1 MIWKY
6 WNRLTYNRK
15 YLSLQERFPNYE
27 FGRETYD
34 SDLRVSFR
42 KKGGKLKIGAFCS
55 IASGVKILLGGEHH
69 FEWVTT
75 YPFYVQWPA
84 AMHIVNDP
92 LKTKGNVEIGNDV
105 WIGRDVL
112 ILSGIKIGDGAV
124 IGARAVVASDVAPY
138 AIAVGNPAKTIRKRF
153 DDKTI
158 QRLLNLKWWNWDDSR
173 ITNALP
179 MMLNDDI
186 NAFLDAA
193 EQNKI

>member
-1 MIWKY
+1 M
-6 WNRLTYNRK
+6 YNRK

-27 FGRETYD
+27 FGRGTYD

-42 KKGGKLKIGAFCS
+42 KHGGTLKIGAFCS
-55 IASGVKILLGGEHH
+55 IASGVKIFLGGEHR
-69 FEWVTT
+69 FEWATT
-75 YPFYVQWPA
+75 YPFHVKWRAAKNIKVQK
-84 AMHIVNDP
+84 
-92 LKTKGNVEIGNDV
+92 KTKGNVEIGNDV

-112 ILSGIKIGDGAV
+112 ILSGVKIGDGAV
-124 IGARAVVASDVAPY
+124 IGARAVVASDVPPY
-138 AIAVGNPAKTIRKRF
+138 AITVGNPAKTIRKRF
-153 DDKTI
+153 NDKTI
-158 QRLLNLKWWNWDDSR
+158 QRLLNLKWWNWDDPR

>member
-6 WNRLTYNRK
+6 WNRLMYNRK

-27 FGRETYD
+27 FGRGTYD

-42 KKGGKLKIGAFCS
+42 KHGGTLKIGAFCS
-55 IASGVKILLGGEHH
+55 IASGVKIFLGGEHR
-69 FEWVTT
+69 FEWATT
-75 YPFYVQWPA
+75 YPFHVKWRAAKNIKVQK
-84 AMHIVNDP
+84 
-92 LKTKGNVEIGNDV
+92 KTKGNVEIGNDV

-124 IGARAVVASDVAPY
+124 IGARAVVASDVPPY

-158 QRLLNLKWWNWDDSR
+158 QRLLNLRWWDWDDSR

-186 NAFLDAA
+186 NAFLDAV